1 MNPVILP
8 RRLRLPVIALIAGLM
23 IAGFAAAPAANA
35 APKTETP
42 ASTTLRLEV
51 NKGRLVHLAQPAA
64 SVFVADPAVADVQVK
79 SPSLVYL
86 FGKTAGETT
95 LYAVSDNDQ
104 VLVNANVVV
113 RHDVERLEQAIHE
126 MLPRSAVSVTTVDD
140 ALVLEGTVFSAA
152 EGEDVRRIAAH
163 FVPDPKQLINKM
175 KVEAPNQVNIRVR
188 VAEISRTIT
197 KEFGFNWEN
206 VFGIGN
212 FALGLAT
219 GHTVLNAPGV
229 FNTRS
234 TVQGTQAAVNN
245 LTGAFNKGGQ
255 DINVLIDALENQGL
269 ITVLAEPN
277 LSALSGE
284 PASFLAGGEFPI
296 PVPQGNNTISIDFK
310 KFGVSLNF
318 VATISSGNRINLH
331 VQPEVSELSSSG
343 SIQVSGISVPALTT
357 RRAETTIELSS
368 GQSFA
373 IAGLLQNNVN
383 QNIDKFPW
391 LGDVPVLGTLFRSNS
406 FQRGE
411 TELMIIV
418 TPYIVRPT
426 ATADRLL
433 LPTDGYVSPN
443 DERQILNGD
452 TNRPQFLKQG
462 TAPVSRGGAGLIGPA
477 GFDLE

>member
-1 MNPVILP
+1 MNPVIP
-8 RRLRLPVIALIAGLM
+8 TRRLLSPVLALVAGIAIAATA
-23 IAGFAAAPAANA
+23 IVPAGA
-35 APKTETP
+35 APKTTTP
-42 ASTTLRLEV
+42 ASSTLQLDV
-51 NKGRLVHLAQPAA
+51 NKGRLVHLDQPAA
-64 SVFVADPAVADVQVK
+64 SVFVADPNVADVQVK

-86 FGKTAGETT
+86 FGKAAGETT

-113 RHDVERLEQAIHE
+113 RHNVERLEQAIHD
-126 MLPRSAVSVTTVDD
+126 MLPRSAVSVSTVDD
-140 ALVLEGTVFSAA
+140 ALVLEGTVYSAS

-175 KVEAPNQVNIRVR
+175 KVDAPNQVNIRVR
-188 VAEISRTIT
+188 IAEMSRSVT

-206 VFGIGN
+206 FFGIGN
-212 FALGLAT
+212 FVIGAAT
-219 GHTVLNAPGV
+219 GHSVLTAANA

-234 TVQGTQAAVNN
+234 TVQGTQASVDN
-245 LTGAFNKGGQ
+245 LFGGFNAGRT
-255 DINVLIDALENQGL
+255 DVNVLLDALENQGL
-269 ITVLAEPN
+269 VTVLAEPN

-318 VATISSGNRINLH
+318 VATIAAGNRINLH
-331 VQPEVSELSSSG
+331 VQPEVSELSTTG
-343 SIQVSGISVPALTT
+343 SIQISGTTVPALTT

-373 IAGLLQNNVN
+373 VAGLLQNNIN
-383 QNIDKFPW
+383 QNINKFPW
-391 LGDVPVLGTLFRSNS
+391 LGDVPVLGTLFRSTS

-411 TELMIIV
+411 TELVIIV

-426 ATADRLL
+426 ATANRLL
-433 LPTDGYVSPN
+433 IPTDGYVTPN

-452 TNRPQFLKQG
+452 MSRPQFLKQG
-462 TAPVSRGGAGLIGPA
+462 TAPASRSGTGLIGPA

>member
-1 MNPVILP
+1 MNPVLP
-8 RRLRLPVIALIAGLM
+8 TRRLLSPVLALV
-23 IAGFAAAPAANA
+23 AGFAIIISAVAPACA
-35 APKTETP
+35 APKASTP
-42 ASTTLRLEV
+42 ASSTLQIEV
-51 NKGRLVHLAQPAA
+51 NKGRLVHLDQPAA
-64 SVFVADPAVADVQVK
+64 SVFVADPNVADVQVK

-86 FGKTAGETT
+86 FGKAAGETT

-113 RHDVERLEQAIHE
+113 RHNVERLEQAIHD
-126 MLPRSAVSVTTVDD
+126 MLPRSAVSVSTVDD

-175 KVEAPNQVNIRVR
+175 KVDAPNQVNIRVR
-188 VAEISRTIT
+188 VAEMSRTVT

-206 VFGIGN
+206 LFGIGK
-212 FALGLAT
+212 FALGMST
-219 GHTVLNAPGV
+219 GHSVLQAAGV
-229 FNTRS
+229 FNTRT
-234 TVQGTQAAVNN
+234 TVQGTNSSVNN
-245 LTGAFNKGGQ
+245 LSGAYTGGGQ
-255 DINVLIDALENQGL
+255 DINVLIDALEAQNL
-269 ITVLAEPN
+269 VTVLAEPN

-296 PVPQGNNTISIDFK
+296 PVPQGNNTITIDFK

-318 VATISSGNRINLH
+318 VATIAGGNRINLH

-343 SIQVSGISVPALTT
+343 SIQVSGITVPALTT
-357 RRAETTIELSS
+357 RRAETTLELSS

-373 IAGLLQNNVN
+373 IAGLLQNNIN
-383 QNIDKFPW
+383 QNVNKFPW

-411 TELMIIV
+411 TELVIIV

-426 ATADRLL
+426 ATANRLQ
-433 LPTDGYVSPN
+433 LPTDGYIAPN
-443 DERQILNGD
+443 DERQLLNGD
-452 TNRPQFLKQG
+452 MNRPQFQKQG
-462 TAPVSRGGAGLIGPA
+462 TAPASRSGTGLIGPA

>member
-1 MNPVILP
+1 M
-8 RRLRLPVIALIAGLM
+8 
-23 IAGFAAAPAANA
+23 
-35 APKTETP
+35 
-42 ASTTLRLEV
+42 
-51 NKGRLVHLAQPAA
+51 
-64 SVFVADPAVADVQVK
+64 QVK

-86 FGKTAGETT
+86 FGKAAGETT

-113 RHDVERLEQAIHE
+113 RHNVERLEQAIHD
-126 MLPRSAVSVTTVDD
+126 MLPRSAVSVSTVDD

-175 KVEAPNQVNIRVR
+175 KVDAPNQVNIRVR
-188 VAEISRTIT
+188 VAEMSRTVT

-206 VFGIGN
+206 LFGIGK
-212 FALGLAT
+212 FALGMST
-219 GHTVLNAPGV
+219 GHSVLQAAGI
-229 FNTRS
+229 FNTRT
-234 TVQGTQAAVNN
+234 TVQGTNSSVNN
-245 LTGAFNKGGQ
+245 LSGAYTGGGQ
-255 DINVLIDALENQGL
+255 DINVLIDALEAQNL
-269 ITVLAEPN
+269 VTVLAEPN

-296 PVPQGNNTISIDFK
+296 PVPQGNNTITIDFK

-318 VATISSGNRINLH
+318 VATIAGGNRINLH

-343 SIQVSGISVPALTT
+343 SIQVSGITVPALTT
-357 RRAETTIELSS
+357 RRAETTLELSS

-373 IAGLLQNNVN
+373 IAGLLQNNIN
-383 QNIDKFPW
+383 QNVNKFPW

-411 TELMIIV
+411 TELVIIV

-426 ATADRLL
+426 ATANRLQ
-433 LPTDGYVSPN
+433 LPTDGYIAPN
-443 DERQILNGD
+443 DERQLLNGD
-452 TNRPQFLKQG
+452 MNRPQFQKQG
-462 TAPVSRGGAGLIGPA
+462 TAPASRSGTGLIGPA

>member
-1 MNPVILP
+1 MNPVIP
-8 RRLRLPVIALIAGLM
+8 SRRLLSPVLALV
-23 IAGFAAAPAANA
+23 AGFAIAAIAIAPAGA
-35 APKTETP
+35 APKTTTP
-42 ASTTLRLEV
+42 TSTTLQLDV
-51 NKGRLVHLAQPAA
+51 NKGRLVHLDQPAA
-64 SVFVADPAVADVQVK
+64 SVFVADPNVADVQVK

-86 FGKTAGETT
+86 FGKAAGETT

-113 RHDVERLEQAIHE
+113 RHNVERLEQAIHD
-126 MLPRSAVSVTTVDD
+126 MLPRSAISVSTVDD
-140 ALVLEGTVFSAA
+140 ALVIEGTVFSAS

-175 KVEAPNQVNIRVR
+175 KVDAPNQVNIRVR
-188 VAEISRTIT
+188 VAEMSRTVT

-206 VFGIGN
+206 MFGLGK
-212 FALGLAT
+212 FALGMST
-219 GHTVLNAPGV
+219 GHSVLQSAGV

-234 TVQGTQAAVNN
+234 TVQGTNSSVNN
-245 LTGAFNKGGQ
+245 LSGAYSGGGQ
-255 DINVLIDALENQGL
+255 DINVLLDALEAQNL
-269 ITVLAEPN
+269 VTVLAEPN

-318 VATISSGNRINLH
+318 VATIASGNRINLH

-343 SIQVSGISVPALTT
+343 SIQISGTTVPALTT

-373 IAGLLQNNVN
+373 VAGLLQNNIN
-383 QNIDKFPW
+383 QNINKFPW
-391 LGDVPVLGTLFRSNS
+391 LGDVPVLGTLFRSTS

-411 TELMIIV
+411 TELVIIV

-426 ATADRLL
+426 ATANRLL
-433 LPTDGYVSPN
+433 IPTDGYVTPS

-452 TNRPQFLKQG
+452 MNRPQFLKQG
-462 TAPVSRGGAGLIGPA
+462 TAPASRSGTGLIGPA